1 MGDSDGDGVRKDA
14 WLRNNNSCDG
24 CFLVLVAL
32 YSTHDGESIKAGKEW
47 FNDEDELAAKNAD
60 PEGKIKTIP
69 SWVETEAD
77 LEEYFSQTGAKVDRR
92 QSGKVMKTEEAEVLL
107 QDWTDTSDI
116 PDENG
121 VKAHGDIMHDGSED
135 KEPLFDMSGFKQPK
149 FNLEQVNTFDKADI
163 LSGEYRLE
171 DQQEAHKVKALAAQQ
186 ADIEDAD
193 EIDEAMLV
201 QRILGEKDAMSAEDR
216 AEHLQRPW
224 SDADLLHGLASS
236 PETLMLQEEGPSI
249 VGAEKH
255 LQQAKAA
262 AARAANAIKEKVAAK
277 AAKKAKKKS
286 AKKLKKKEK
295 KAAAAAKKK
304 KAAVTAKKD
313 GGKMKSAAATI
324 VKNAKKAAAKMKATA
339 KKKARAEKKAIKK
352 KVKAN
357 KKKAKQQLKKEKKA
371 ATAAKKKAK
380 KAAKKDKKK
389 VKAAAKAAKAKTA
402 AAKAAAANAKAKN
415 KAAKGGKK
423 AAVKKK
429 LKAAAKAAKK
439 KVKAA
444 AAKQKNAAK
453 KKAKDEKK
461 KAKKA
466 KKAAK
471 KKAKKAA
478 KKAKKKAKKI
488 KKAAAK
494 KAKKAK
500 KKAKVPRRPRR
511 RRL

>member
-1 MGDSDGDGVRKDA
+1 MASGRMPGFATTILAMAAV
-14 WLRNNNSCDG
+14 
-24 CFLVLVAL
+24 LVLVAL

-121 VKAHGDIMHDGSED
+121 VKAHGDIMHDGS
-135 KEPLFDMSGFKQPK
+135 
-149 FNLEQVNTFDKADI
+149 
-163 LSGEYRLE
+163 E

-304 KAAVTAKKD
+304 KAA
-313 GGKMKSAAATI
+313 
-324 VKNAKKAAAKMKATA
+324 
-339 KKKARAEKKAIKK
+339 
-352 KVKAN
+352 
-357 KKKAKQQLKKEKKA
+357 
-371 ATAAKKKAK
+371 TAAKKKAK
-380 KAAKKDKKK
+380 KAAKKDKKMK
-389 VKAAAKAAKAKTA
+389 SAAATI
-402 AAKAAAANAKAKN
+402 
-415 KAAKGGKK
+415 
-423 AAVKKK
+423 V
-429 LKAAAKAAKK
+429 
-439 KVKAA
+439 
-444 AAKQKNAAK
+444 KNA
-453 KKAKDEKK
+453 
-461 KAKKA
+461 
-466 KKAAK
+466 
-471 KKAKKAA
+471 
-478 KKAKKKAKKI
+478 
-488 KKAAAK
+488 
-494 KAKKAK
+494 
-500 KKAKVPRRPRR
+500 
-511 RRL
+511 

>member
-1 MGDSDGDGVRKDA
+1 MASGRMPGFATTILAMAAV
-14 WLRNNNSCDG
+14 
-24 CFLVLVAL
+24 LVLVAL

-339 KKKARAEKKAIKK
+339 KKAAHAAKKKARAEKKAI
-352 KVKAN
+352 KAN

-389 VKAAAKAAKAKTA
+389 
-402 AAKAAAANAKAKN
+402 
-415 KAAKGGKK
+415 
-423 AAVKKK
+423 
-429 LKAAAKAAKK
+429 AKAAKK
-439 KVKAA
+439 
-444 AAKQKNAAK
+444 AK
-453 KKAKDEKK
+453 KK

-466 KKAAK
+466 KKKAKKMAKKAA

-478 KKAKKKAKKI
+478 KKAKKKAKK
-488 KKAAAK
+488 AK
-494 KAKKAK
+494 KAKKTFGTKAAAIANALA
-500 KKAKVPRRPRR
+500 KAKTAHSVASHAAASATSGNGSIASMRSQVTSAQHAVADAEGAVAQAKAHKIF
-511 RRL
+511 

>member
-1 MGDSDGDGVRKDA
+1 MASGRMPGFATTILAMAAV
-14 WLRNNNSCDG
+14 
-24 CFLVLVAL
+24 LVLVAL

-277 AAKKAKKKS
+277 MKA
-286 AKKLKKKEK
+286 
-295 KAAAAAKKK
+295 
-304 KAAVTAKKD
+304 T
-313 GGKMKSAAATI
+313 
-324 VKNAKKAAAKMKATA
+324 AKKAAHAA

-389 VKAAAKAAKAKTA
+389 
-402 AAKAAAANAKAKN
+402 AKAAAANAKAKN

-423 AAVKKK
+423 AA
-429 LKAAAKAAKK
+429 
-439 KVKAA
+439 
-444 AAKQKNAAK
+444 
-453 KKAKDEKK
+453 EKK
-461 KAKKA
+461 KAKQQL
-466 KKAAK
+466 KKE
-471 KKAKKAA
+471 
-478 KKAKKKAKKI
+478 
-488 KKAAAK
+488 
-494 KAKKAK
+494 
-500 KKAKVPRRPRR
+500 
-511 RRL
+511 

>member
-1 MGDSDGDGVRKDA
+1 MGTGVESLILTEMASGRMPGFA
-14 WLRNNNSCDG
+14 TTILAMAAV
-24 CFLVLVAL
+24 LVLVAL

-255 LQQAKAA
+255 LQRSCQGQNCPLSGF
-262 AARAANAIKEKVAAK
+262 ARRCFRHVWQRFHCKHEVAGHFRPAC
-277 AAKKAKKKS
+277 S
-286 AKKLKKKEK
+286 
-295 KAAAAAKKK
+295 
-304 KAAVTAKKD
+304 
-313 GGKMKSAAATI
+313 
-324 VKNAKKAAAKMKATA
+324 
-339 KKKARAEKKAIKK
+339 
-352 KVKAN
+352 
-357 KKKAKQQLKKEKKA
+357 
-371 ATAAKKKAK
+371 
-380 KAAKKDKKK
+380 
-389 VKAAAKAAKAKTA
+389 
-402 AAKAAAANAKAKN
+402 
-415 KAAKGGKK
+415 
-423 AAVKKK
+423 
-429 LKAAAKAAKK
+429 
-439 KVKAA
+439 
-444 AAKQKNAAK
+444 
-453 KKAKDEKK
+453 
-461 KAKKA
+461 
-466 KKAAK
+466 
-471 KKAKKAA
+471 
-478 KKAKKKAKKI
+478 
-488 KKAAAK
+488 
-494 KAKKAK
+494 
-500 KKAKVPRRPRR
+500 RRCRR
-511 RRL
+511 CCGPSQGP

>member
-1 MGDSDGDGVRKDA
+1 MGILTEMASGRMPGFATTILAMAAV
-14 WLRNNNSCDG
+14 
-24 CFLVLVAL
+24 LVLVAL

-277 AAKKAKKKS
+277 AAKKT
-286 AKKLKKKEK
+286 
-295 KAAAAAKKK
+295 

-324 VKNAKKAAAKMKATA
+324 VKNDKKAAAKMKATAKKAAHAA

-423 AAVKKK
+423 AAEKKK

-453 KKAKDEKK
+453 
-461 KAKKA
+461 KKA

-494 KAKKAK
+494 KAK
-500 KKAKVPRRPRR
+500 
-511 RRL
+511 

>member
-1 MGDSDGDGVRKDA
+1 MASGRMPGFATTILAMAAV
-14 WLRNNNSCDG
+14 
-24 CFLVLVAL
+24 LVLVAL

-277 AAKKAKKKS
+277 AAKKA
-286 AKKLKKKEK
+286 AH
-295 KAAAAAKKK
+295 A
-304 KAAVTAKKD
+304 
-313 GGKMKSAAATI
+313 
-324 VKNAKKAAAKMKATA
+324 A

-371 ATAAKKKAK
+371 A
-380 KAAKKDKKK
+380 
-389 VKAAAKAAKAKTA
+389 KAKTA

-423 AAVKKK
+423 AAEKKK
-429 LKAAAKAAKK
+429 LKKAAAKKAKKAKKKAKAAKK
-439 KVKAA
+439 
-444 AAKQKNAAK
+444 AK
-453 KKAKDEKK
+453 KK

-466 KKAAK
+466 KKKAKKMAKKAA

-478 KKAKKKAKKI
+478 KKAKKKAKK
-488 KKAAAK
+488 AK
-494 KAKKAK
+494 KAKKTFGTKAAAIANALA
-500 KKAKVPRRPRR
+500 KAKTAHSVASHAAASATSGNGSIASMRSQVTSAQRAVADAEGAVAQAKAHKIF
-511 RRL
+511 

>member
-1 MGDSDGDGVRKDA
+1 MGILTEMASGRMPGFATTILAMAAV
-14 WLRNNNSCDG
+14 
-24 CFLVLVAL
+24 LVLVAL

-249 VGAEKH
+249 VGAEKP

-304 KAAVTAKKD
+304 KAAVTAKK
-313 GGKMKSAAATI
+313 
-324 VKNAKKAAAKMKATA
+324 AAAKMKATAKKAAHAA

-444 AAKQKNAAK
+444 AAKQK
-453 KKAKDEKK
+453 
-461 KAKKA
+461 
-466 KKAAK
+466 
-471 KKAKKAA
+471 
-478 KKAKKKAKKI
+478 
-488 KKAAAK
+488 
-494 KAKKAK
+494 
-500 KKAKVPRRPRR
+500 
-511 RRL
+511 

>member
-1 MGDSDGDGVRKDA
+1 MASGRMPGFATTILAMAAV
-14 WLRNNNSCDG
+14 
-24 CFLVLVAL
+24 LVLVAL

-286 AKKLKKKEK
+286 AKKLKKK
-295 KAAAAAKKK
+295 
-304 KAAVTAKKD
+304 
-313 GGKMKSAAATI
+313 
-324 VKNAKKAAAKMKATA
+324 
-339 KKKARAEKKAIKK
+339 
-352 KVKAN
+352 VKAN

-389 VKAAAKAAKAKTA
+389 
-402 AAKAAAANAKAKN
+402 AKAAAANAKAKN

-423 AAVKKK
+423 AA
-429 LKAAAKAAKK
+429 
-439 KVKAA
+439 
-444 AAKQKNAAK
+444 
-453 KKAKDEKK
+453 EKK
-461 KAKKA
+461 KAKQQL
-466 KKAAK
+466 KKE
-471 KKAKKAA
+471 
-478 KKAKKKAKKI
+478 
-488 KKAAAK
+488 
-494 KAKKAK
+494 
-500 KKAKVPRRPRR
+500 
-511 RRL
+511 